1 MELAI
6 VGTGHVGLISGACFA
21 EVGHHVVCIDND
33 QEKIDKLQAGK
44 LTIHEPGL
52 EDIVKRN
59 VNDGRLSFTSDLA
72 DGIAG
77 ATVVFIVV
85 GTPPLEDG
93 RSDLSYI
100 YEAAAAIGKVLSSG
114 YTVVATISTVPV
126 GTSFEIE
133 AIIKENLSS
142 NDGTIEFD
150 VASNPEFLREG
161 AAVFDRLHPY
171 RIVIGANSGR
181 AADVLSKVYDPYNAP
196 IWIVDRATA
205 ELTKYACNAFLATKI
220 SFINEIANI
229 CELTGADVEKIAK
242 IMGQDPRI
250 GPDFLKAGIGY
261 GGSCFPKDTRAL
273 DHIAHTQGHNFA
285 LLKAVIEVNNVQRE
299 RFVEKIRRSIGSFN
313 DKTVAI
319 LGLSFKPNTDDVRE
333 SPALRIIQILLDEGA
348 RIRAYD
354 PVAAEKA
361 IAALGKQPGIKI
373 CASPYEAAKGADL
386 LAIITEWDAFK
397 KMDLSTLRSA
407 MKQPV
412 IYDGRNIYSTE
423 EMAEAGFEYHSVG
436 RPVEDKERAAL
447 LDRTINT

>member
-1 MELAI
+1 MKLAI

-21 EVGHHVVCIDND
+21 EVGHHVTCIDID
-33 QEKIDKLQAGK
+33 QEKIKTLQAGN

-52 EDIVKRN
+52 EEMVKRN
-59 VNDGRLSFTSDLA
+59 VNQGRLFFTSDLA
-72 DGIAG
+72 SGIAE
-77 ATVVFIVV
+77 AEVVFIVV

-93 RSDLSYI
+93 KSDLTYV
-100 YEAAAAIGKVLSSG
+100 YEAAAAIGKALSSE
-114 YTVVATISTVPV
+114 YTVTAIMSTVPV
-126 GTSFEIE
+126 GTSSEVE
-133 AIIKENLSS
+133 TIIKENLSS
-142 NDGTIEFD
+142 RNRAIEFD

-161 AAVFDRLHPY
+161 TAVFDRLHPH
-171 RIVIGANSGR
+171 RIVIGTNSER
-181 AADVLSKVYDPYNAP
+181 ASNILSRVYAPYNAP
-196 IWIVDRATA
+196 IWIVDRATS
-205 ELTKYACNAFLATKI
+205 ELAKYACNAFLATKI

-229 CELTGADVEKIAK
+229 CELTGADVEKITK

-250 GPDFLKAGIGY
+250 GPDFLRAGIGY

-285 LLKAVIEVNNVQRE
+285 LLRAVIEVNNIQGE
-299 RFVEKIRRSIGSFN
+299 RFVEKMRSSLGSFT

-333 SPALRIIQILLDEGA
+333 APALRIIRILLDEGA

-354 PVAAEKA
+354 PVAARKA
-361 IAALGKQPGIKI
+361 IAILGEQPNLKI
-373 CASPYEAAKGADL
+373 CASPYEAAEGADL
-386 LAIITEWDAFK
+386 LAIVTEWDEFK
-397 KMDLSTLRSA
+397 KLDLSTLRSV

-436 RPVEDKERAAL
+436 RPVENKERATL
-447 LDRTINT
+447 LDRTVNT